1 MNPRLPRLA
10 AALLVTCNAPLRA
23 DDARDADVVVVT
35 ATRFAETESRLP
47 ANISVISREDIRN
60 SPARDLPGILKSNAG
75 VVVRALSGS
84 LGIDSTIDIRG
95 FGESAGSNTL
105 ILLDGQRLNPI
116 DLGSVNWSAIP
127 LDSVERIE
135 ILRGAGSVQYGDKAT
150 GGVVNIITDKSG
162 RPRFGATLGVGT
174 YGTQTADLNAA
185 AGNASGYINAFAHYA
200 DTNGWRANNQ
210 ADQLALSGRGGI
222 YLARGDGEAF
232 VDYSVYRDSS
242 GLPGY
247 LLAAD
252 YPSRPQKSI
261 FPDDSQRSNG
271 YRLRPGITLPLGD
284 SLRFDAEVSIERQ
297 DGHSRYVSFASEA
310 DRTRESWSFTPRLRW
325 QHGLGQMASETVFGF
340 DHYSGKVDASYS
352 SAPQQNARQD
362 SSGVYFQNV
371 TTFGGGWSGLLG
383 ARYQSMDQSAEQAAY
398 PAWFQPA
405 IEGSARNSATAWD
418 IGVNHAGNGWRA
430 YAKAGSTFRFPTT
443 DELFGYDPINGVP
456 VFAGN
461 LKPQTGT
468 VQEIGGNASFGPLRA
483 RAAFY
488 HMNLDD
494 EIAFDGTLFANV
506 NLDPTRRQGFELETN
521 WQIAPS
527 LAALLSYS
535 YTRSTFRSGAYSG
548 NQLPLVPRNSAAAK
562 VAWDGGSMGRYVLVG
577 TYVGER
583 YFSGDFA
590 NTLDKLDG
598 YTTVDLTATWDL
610 KPWSIT
616 ARLLN
621 AFDQVYAPF
630 AGYSAFQ
637 GYYYYPAD
645 GRTFLMTASYA
656 IR

>member
-1 MNPRLPRLA
+1 MNPRLPPLA
-10 AALLVTCNAPLRA
+10 AALLVTCTAPLRA

-35 ATRFAETESRLP
+35 ATRFAEPESRLP
-47 ANISVISREDIRN
+47 ANISVITRDDIRN

-105 ILLDGQRLNPI
+105 ILLDGQRMNPI

-185 AGNASGYINAFAHYA
+185 AGNTTGYINAFAHYA

-232 VDYSVYRDSS
+232 LDYSVYRDSS

-271 YRLRPGITLPLGD
+271 YRLRPGVTLPLGD
-284 SLRFDAEVSIERQ
+284 SLRLDAEVSIERQ
-297 DGHSRYVSFASEA
+297 DGHFRYVSFASEA

-325 QHGLGQMASETVFGF
+325 QHGLGEMASETVFGF

-483 RAAFY
+483 RAALY

-535 YTRSTFRSGAYSG
+535 YTRSTFRSGVYSG
-548 NQLPLVPRNSAAAK
+548 NQLPLVPRNSAAARIS
-562 VAWDGGSMGRYVLVG
+562 WDGGSMGRYALVG

-590 NTLDKLDG
+590 NVLDRLDG
-598 YTTVDLTATWDL
+598 YTTVDLTAAWDF
-610 KPWSIT
+610 KPWSIA

-621 AFDQVYAPF
+621 AFDEVYAPF

-645 GRTFLMTASYA
+645 GRTFLMSASYA
-656 IR
+656 FH